1 MGGVHR
7 IACTKFLVSTKKRRI
22 MMIPSYSHIS

>member
-1 MGGVHR
+1 MACVPI